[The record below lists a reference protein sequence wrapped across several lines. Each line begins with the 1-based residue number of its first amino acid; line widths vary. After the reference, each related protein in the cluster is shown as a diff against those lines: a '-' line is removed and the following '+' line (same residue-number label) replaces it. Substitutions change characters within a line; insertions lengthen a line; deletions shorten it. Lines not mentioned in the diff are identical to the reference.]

1 MSTEAN
7 EGLARVVAVRGAH
20 RGVLTKLLRESE
32 EILKNVPIPEES
44 FERLRNLLGLIQSR
58 EKKLESLDENVLSQ
72 AKIEEIEYEVEESS
86 LITEKI
92 VEIKRKLDNVLKKH
106 VLNTGQNLSNAL
118 ASAHGHGSEQQ
129 PSTSV
134 ENPVQ
139 VSTNSQGQLPTTG
152 DHNDSQPGQSQK
164 LAKARLPKL
173 YLPKFKGDV
182 MKWATFWDAFELSV
196 DKVEE
201 MSPIDKFNYLNSL
214 LEGEAS
220 RAIQGLSLTSA
231 NYKIAVDILK
241 HGFWKP
247 QKIIVAHMDELLKL
261 PSLHTNS
268 RVQELRSVLDRLIIH
283 VRGLEVL
290 GVNAQQYGSLL
301 IPIMMTKL
309 PVDIRL
315 NIARKTKEAV
325 WKISDIMEILKA
337 EVEAREAS
345 ATLKTDNVN
354 DNDNRKPWDRNRFN
368 PKNRTTAGAFLNNS
382 SSRPILCAFCKKPHF
397 SASCEEVHDIG
408 KRREILM
415 RDRRCF
421 LCLNRGHRAAECD

>member
-44 FERLRNLLGLIQSR
+44 FERLRNLLGVIQSR

-92 VEIKRKLDNVLKKH
+92 FEIKRKLENVLKKR

-164 LAKARLPKL
+164 LTKARLPKL

-201 MSPIDKFNYLNSL
+201 MSPIDKFN
-214 LEGEAS
+214 
-220 RAIQGLSLTSA
+220 
-231 NYKIAVDILK
+231 
-241 HGFWKP
+241 
-247 QKIIVAHMDELLKL
+247 
-261 PSLHTNS
+261 
-268 RVQELRSVLDRLIIH
+268 
-283 VRGLEVL
+283 
-290 GVNAQQYGSLL
+290 
-301 IPIMMTKL
+301 
-309 PVDIRL
+309 
-315 NIARKTKEAV
+315 
-325 WKISDIMEILKA
+325 
-337 EVEAREAS
+337 
-345 ATLKTDNVN
+345 
-354 DNDNRKPWDRNRFN
+354 
-368 PKNRTTAGAFLNNS
+368 
-382 SSRPILCAFCKKPHF
+382 
-397 SASCEEVHDIG
+397 
-408 KRREILM
+408 
-415 RDRRCF
+415 
-421 LCLNRGHRAAECD
+421 